1 MNLLNSE
8 QFKKL
13 DKDPTRP
20 TERKLQSL
28 LRKIKTNLPENVYRQ
43 LYPTGSSAGKFYGLA
58 KVHKLKEGDGIEKL
72 PLRPIV
78 SNIGT
83 ATYKTAKYLAKLL
96 APLNNSEFTVK
107 STKHFL
113 DELKEI
119 KIADNQELIS
129 FDVTSLFTN
138 VSLMYTIDIIL
149 RRIYDE
155 KLI

>member
-1 MNLLNSE
+1 M
-8 QFKKL
+8 
-13 DKDPTRP
+13 
-20 TERKLQSL
+20 
-28 LRKIKTNLPENVYRQ
+28 
-43 LYPTGSSAGKFYGLA
+43 
-58 KVHKLKEGDGIEKL
+58 
-72 PLRPIV
+72 

-83 ATYKTAKYLAKLL
+83 ATYKTAKHLAKLL

-138 VSLMYTIDIIL
+138 VPLMYTIDIIL

-155 KLI
+155 KLIQTDIKREDM